1 MDQAYLVADNV
12 QLRYWRY
19 AISVIE
25 IDNLFKLRVWET
37 DWRLGDG
44 ELPEVR
50 GRESEV
56 GGAWGRGQ
64 RSPRL
69 SRRYRL
75 RY

>member
-19 AISVIE
+19 AVSVIE

-44 ELPEVR
+44 ELPEV
-50 GRESEV
+50 G
-56 GGAWGRGQ
+56 
-64 RSPRL
+64 
-69 SRRYRL
+69 SRRSAAHGAEDMEHRGKGKE
-75 RY
+75 RE